1 MVETPP
7 SVDFKQYFKLALEPM
22 SQEVASLV
30 DKINDKYEY
39 WSDVKYE
46 KLPEGTSAEQLWALV
61 KFSRITKK
69 QVVWP
74 KYNISLSVMSNMQR
88 LCHEFDMNFGGSW
101 GSDSLIPQHDRQ
113 QYLVSSLMEEAI
125 SSSQMEGA
133 STTRQM
139 AKEMLRKE
147 LSPRDLSQQMIHNNY
162 QTIRFIV
169 QHKHDS
175 LTPELLLQVH
185 ALMTEKTLERQGDA
199 GRMRTTNDIVVEDGI
214 THQIV
219 HTPPE
224 FTDIPEFVE
233 SLCEFFNESRAE
245 LFIHPIVRGIIIHFM
260 IAYVHPFVDGNGRT
274 ARALFYW
281 YMLSRGYW
289 LTEYMSISRVIAKS
303 KKSYEKAYLHTEADN
318 NDIGYFVAYN
328 LRILQVAFNDL
339 QQYIRRKAEAKN
351 QLSTYYHLGN
361 INPRQANIIHILDQV
376 PQTLFTIK
384 ELQNRFSVTHTT
396 AKNDINSLVERGL
409 VCEIQLNKVKKG
421 YVKGSKFDE
430 LIESLS

>member
-101 GSDSLIPQHDRQ
+101 GSNSLIPQHDRQ

-245 LFIHPIVRGIIIHFM
+245 LFI
-260 IAYVHPFVDGNGRT
+260 
-274 ARALFYW
+274 
-281 YMLSRGYW
+281 
-289 LTEYMSISRVIAKS
+289 
-303 KKSYEKAYLHTEADN
+303 
-318 NDIGYFVAYN
+318 
-328 LRILQVAFNDL
+328 
-339 QQYIRRKAEAKN
+339 
-351 QLSTYYHLGN
+351 
-361 INPRQANIIHILDQV
+361 
-376 PQTLFTIK
+376 
-384 ELQNRFSVTHTT
+384 
-396 AKNDINSLVERGL
+396 
-409 VCEIQLNKVKKG
+409 
-421 YVKGSKFDE
+421 
-430 LIESLS
+430 